1 MTSRKG
7 IQMKKILLIIIV
19 CFAVFKFSSCI
30 NESKNVTRQTFALDT
45 VVNIT
50 TNKKDSE
57 KINEAFT
64 LLREYENV
72 FSRTKPES
80 KLSLLNNGQGELTED
95 IEKVL
100 SFSLEMSRLTDG
112 AFDVTVAPLVDL
124 WNVKERKAPPTA
136 VEIET
141 AHSKTGYENVTLSPF
156 SLGGKTIDTGAV
168 AKGYIADKVAES
180 FKDKGVESAV
190 IDLGGNVVLLG
201 EYKVGIRSPFNPD
214 EIFATITVKDKSAV
228 TSGAYQRYFEYEGRR
243 YHHIIDPRTGYP
255 SEGGVA
261 SVTVI
266 SPSSMQADALS
277 TSIFILGKD
286 SISLCDNFPDTDA
299 LIIMESGEVITT
311 ENFEEKYE
319 LKK

>member
-19 CFAVFKFSSCI
+19 CFVVFTSSCI
-30 NESKNVTRQTFALDT
+30 NGSKNVTRQTFALDT
-45 VVNIT
+45 VINIT
-50 TNKKDSE
+50 TNKKDSG

-64 LLREYENV
+64 LLKEYENV

-80 KLSLLNNGQGELTED
+80 KLCLLNNGQGELTED

-100 SFSLEMSRLTDG
+100 SFSLEMSHLTNG

-124 WNVKERKAPPTA
+124 WNVKERKAPPTEE
-136 VEIET
+136 EIET
-141 AHSKTGYENVTLSPF
+141 ARSKTGYEAITLSPF

-180 FKDKGVESAV
+180 FKNKGVESAV
-190 IDLGGNVVLLG
+190 IDLGGNVVLIG
-201 EYKVGIRSPFNPD
+201 EYKVGIRNPFSPD
-214 EIFATITVKDKSAV
+214 EVFATITVKDKSAV
-228 TSGAYQRYFEYEGRR
+228 TSGAYQRYFEYEGKR

-255 SEGGVA
+255 SEGGIA

-277 TSIFILGKD
+277 TSIFILGKE
-286 SISLCDNFPDTDA
+286 SISLCDNFPNTDA
-299 LIIMESGEVITT
+299 LIIMENGEVITT

>member
-1 MTSRKG
+1 
-7 IQMKKILLIIIV
+7 MKKILSVIIV
-19 CFAVFKFSSCI
+19 IFVIFTFFSCT

-45 VVNIT
+45 VINIT
-50 TNKKDSE
+50 TNKKDSD
-57 KINEAFT
+57 KISGAFA
-64 LLREYENV
+64 LLSEYEKV

-80 KLSLLNNGQGELTED
+80 KLSLLNSGQEELTED

-100 SFSLEMSRLTDG
+100 SFSLEMSRLTNG

-136 VEIET
+136 EEIEI
-141 AHSKTGYENVTLSPF
+141 ARSKTGYEDITLSPF
-156 SLGGKTIDTGAV
+156 SLGGKAIDTGAV

-180 FKDKGVESAV
+180 FKDKGVENAI
-190 IDLGGNVVLLG
+190 IDLGGNVVLIG

-214 EIFATITVKDKSAV
+214 EVFATITVKDKSAV
-228 TSGAYQRYFEYEGRR
+228 TSGAYQRYFEYEGKR
-243 YHHIIDPRTGYP
+243 YHHIIDSRTGYP
-255 SEGGVA
+255 SESGIA

-277 TSIFILGKD
+277 TSIFILGKE
-286 SISLCDNFPDTDA
+286 SISLCNNFPDTDA
-299 LIIMESGEVITT
+299 LIIMENGDIVTT
-311 ENFEEKYE
+311 KNFEEKYE

>member
-1 MTSRKG
+1 
-7 IQMKKILLIIIV
+7 MKKILSVIIV
-19 CFAVFKFSSCI
+19 IFVIFTFFSCT

-45 VVNIT
+45 VINIT
-50 TNKKDSE
+50 TNKKDSD
-57 KINEAFT
+57 KISGPFA
-64 LLREYENV
+64 LLSEYEKV

-80 KLSLLNNGQGELTED
+80 KLSLLNSGQEELTED

-100 SFSLEMSRLTDG
+100 SFSLEMSRLTNG

-136 VEIET
+136 EEIEI
-141 AHSKTGYENVTLSPF
+141 ARSKTGYEDITLSPF
-156 SLGGKTIDTGAV
+156 SLGGKAIDTGAV

-180 FKDKGVESAV
+180 FKDKGVENAI
-190 IDLGGNVVLLG
+190 IDLGGNVVLIG
-201 EYKVGIRSPFNPD
+201 EYNVGIRSPFNPD
-214 EIFATITVKDKSAV
+214 EVFATITVKDKSAV
-228 TSGAYQRYFEYEGRR
+228 TSGAYQRYFEYEGKR

-255 SEGGVA
+255 SESGIA

-277 TSIFILGKD
+277 TSIFILGKE
-286 SISLCDNFPDTDA
+286 SISLCNNFPDTDA
-299 LIIMESGEVITT
+299 LIIMENGDIVTT
-311 ENFEEKYE
+311 KNFEEKYE

>member
-1 MTSRKG
+1 
-7 IQMKKILLIIIV
+7 MKKILSVIIV
-19 CFAVFKFSSCI
+19 IFVIFTFFSCT

-45 VVNIT
+45 VINIT
-50 TNKKDSE
+50 TNKKDSD
-57 KINEAFT
+57 KISGAFA
-64 LLREYENV
+64 LLSEYEKV

-80 KLSLLNNGQGELTED
+80 KLSLLNSGQEELTED

-100 SFSLEMSRLTDG
+100 SFSLEMSRLTNG

-136 VEIET
+136 EEIEI
-141 AHSKTGYENVTLSPF
+141 ARSKTGYEDITLSPF
-156 SLGGKTIDTGAV
+156 SLGGKAIDTGAV

-180 FKDKGVESAV
+180 FKDKGVENAI
-190 IDLGGNVVLLG
+190 IDLGGNVVLIG
-201 EYKVGIRSPFNPD
+201 EYNVGIRSPFNPD
-214 EIFATITVKDKSAV
+214 EVFATITVKDKSAV
-228 TSGAYQRYFEYEGRR
+228 TSGAYQRYLEYEGKR

-255 SEGGVA
+255 SESGIA

-277 TSIFILGKD
+277 TSIFILGKE
-286 SISLCDNFPDTDA
+286 SISLCNNFPDTDA
-299 LIIMESGEVITT
+299 LIIMENGDIVTT
-311 ENFEEKYE
+311 KNFEEKYE

>member
-1 MTSRKG
+1 
-7 IQMKKILLIIIV
+7 MKKILSIIIMI
-19 CFAVFKFSSCI
+19 FVFLTFSSCT

-45 VVNIT
+45 VINIT
-50 TNKKDSE
+50 TNEKDSG

-80 KLSLLNNGQGELTED
+80 KLCLLNNGQGELTED

-100 SFSLEMSRLTDG
+100 SFSLEMSRLTKG

-124 WNVKERKAPPTA
+124 WNVKERKTPPTA
-136 VEIET
+136 EEIEI
-141 AHSKTGYENVTLSPF
+141 ARSKTGYEDVTLSPF
-156 SLGGKTIDTGAV
+156 SSGGKTIDTGAV

-180 FKDKGVESAV
+180 FKNKGVENAI
-190 IDLGGNVVLLG
+190 IDLGGNVVLIG

-214 EIFATITVKDKSAV
+214 EVFATITVKDKSAV
-228 TSGAYQRYFEYEGRR
+228 TSGAYQRYFEYEGKR

-255 SEGGVA
+255 SESGIA

-266 SPSSMQADALS
+266 CPSSMHADALS

-299 LIIMESGEVITT
+299 LVIMENGEVITT
-311 ENFEEKYE
+311 ENFEETYE

>member
-1 MTSRKG
+1 
-7 IQMKKILLIIIV
+7 MKKILSIIIV
-19 CFAVFKFSSCI
+19 GFVIFTFFSCA

-45 VVNIT
+45 VINIT

-57 KINEAFT
+57 KINEAFA

-80 KLSLLNNGQGELTED
+80 KLCLLNNGQGELTED

-100 SFSLEMSRLTDG
+100 SFSLEMSCLTNG

-124 WNVKERKAPPTA
+124 WNVKERKTPPTEE
-136 VEIET
+136 EIEK
-141 AHSKTGYENVTLSPF
+141 ARFLVGYKDISLSPPD
-156 SLGGKTIDTGAV
+156 LGNRSIDTGAI

-180 FKDKGVESAV
+180 FKDNGVENAV

-201 EYKVGIRSPFNPD
+201 EYKVGIRNPFNPD
-214 EIFATITVKDKSAV
+214 KVFATITVKDKSAV
-228 TSGAYQRYFEYEGRR
+228 TSGAYQRYFEYEGKR

-255 SEGGVA
+255 SESGVA

-277 TSIFILGKD
+277 TSIFILGKE
-286 SISLCDNFPDTDA
+286 SISLCDNFTDTDA
-299 LIIMESGEVITT
+299 LVIMKNGEVITT
-311 ENFEEKYE
+311 KNFEEKYE

>member
-1 MTSRKG
+1 
-7 IQMKKILLIIIV
+7 MKKILLIIIV
-19 CFAVFKFSSCI
+19 CFAVFTSSCI

-45 VVNIT
+45 VINIT

-57 KINEAFT
+57 KINNAFT

-72 FSRTKPES
+72 FSRTNPQS
-80 KLSLLNNGQGELTED
+80 KLCLLNNGRGKLTED

-100 SFSLEMSRLTDG
+100 SFSLEMSRLTNG

-124 WNVKERKAPPTA
+124 WNVKERKMPPTA
-136 VEIET
+136 EEIEV
-141 AHSKTGYENVTLSPF
+141 AKSKTGYKDITLSPF

-180 FKDKGVESAV
+180 FKDKGVESAI
-190 IDLGGNVVLLG
+190 IDLGGNIVLIG
-201 EYKVGIRSPFNPD
+201 EYNIGIRNPFSPD
-214 EIFATITVKDKSAV
+214 EVFATITVKDKSAV
-228 TSGAYQRYFEYEGRR
+228 TSGAYQRYFEYEGKR

-255 SEGGVA
+255 SESGVA

-277 TSIFILGKD
+277 TSIFILGKE
-286 SISLCDNFPDTDA
+286 SISLCDNFPNTDA
-299 LIIMESGEVITT
+299 LIIMENGEVITT

>member
-1 MTSRKG
+1 
-7 IQMKKILLIIIV
+7 MKKILLIIIV
-19 CFAVFKFSSCI
+19 CFVVFTSSCI
-30 NESKNVTRQTFALDT
+30 NGSKNVTRQTFLLDT
-45 VVNIT
+45 VINIT
-50 TNKKDSE
+50 TNKEDSE
-57 KINEAFT
+57 RINEAFT

-112 AFDVTVAPLVDL
+112 AFDVTVTPLVDL
-124 WNVKERKAPPTA
+124 WNVKERKIPPTA
-136 VEIET
+136 EEIEI
-141 AHSKTGYENVTLSPF
+141 ARSKTGYEDVTLSPF
-156 SLGGKTIDTGAV
+156 SSGDKTIDTGAV

-190 IDLGGNVVLLG
+190 IDLGGNVVLIG

-228 TSGAYQRYFEYEGRR
+228 TSGAYQRYFEYEGKR

-255 SEGGVA
+255 SESGVA
-261 SVTVI
+261 SATVI

-299 LIIMESGEVITT
+299 LIIMENGEVIAT

>member
-1 MTSRKG
+1 
-7 IQMKKILLIIIV
+7 MKKILLIIIV
-19 CFAVFKFSSCI
+19 CFVVFTSSCI
-30 NESKNVTRQTFALDT
+30 NGSKNVTRQTFLLDT
-45 VVNIT
+45 VINIT
-50 TNKKDSE
+50 TNKEDSE
-57 KINEAFT
+57 RINEAFT

-100 SFSLEMSRLTDG
+100 SFSLEMSRFTDG

-124 WNVKERKAPPTA
+124 WNVKERNTPPTA
-136 VEIET
+136 EEIEI
-141 AHSKTGYENVTLSPF
+141 ARSKTGYEDVTLSPF
-156 SLGGKTIDTGAV
+156 SSGDKTIDTGAV

-190 IDLGGNVVLLG
+190 IDLGGNVVLIG
-201 EYKVGIRSPFNPD
+201 EYKVGIRSPFNPN

-228 TSGAYQRYFEYEGRR
+228 TSGAYQRYFEYEGKR

-255 SEGGVA
+255 SESGVA

-299 LIIMESGEVITT
+299 LIIMENGEVITT

>member
-1 MTSRKG
+1 
-7 IQMKKILLIIIV
+7 MKKILLIIIV
-19 CFAVFKFSSCI
+19 CFAVFTSSCI

-45 VVNIT
+45 VINIT
-50 TNKKDSE
+50 TNKKDSG

-72 FSRTKPES
+72 FSRTNPES
-80 KLSLLNNGQGELTED
+80 KLCLLNNGQGELTED

-100 SFSLEMSRLTDG
+100 SFSLEMSQLTNG

-124 WNVKERKAPPTA
+124 WNVKERKMPPTA
-136 VEIET
+136 EEIEV
-141 AHSKTGYENVTLSPF
+141 AKSKTGYKDITLSPF

-180 FKDKGVESAV
+180 FKDKGVESAI
-190 IDLGGNVVLLG
+190 IDLGGNVVLIG
-201 EYKVGIRSPFNPD
+201 EYKIGIRNPFSPD
-214 EIFATITVKDKSAV
+214 EVFATITVKDKSAV
-228 TSGAYQRYFEYEGRR
+228 TSGAYQRYFEYGGKR

-255 SEGGVA
+255 SEGGIA

-266 SPSSMQADALS
+266 SPSSMLADALS
-277 TSIFILGKD
+277 TSIFVLGREA
-286 SISLCDNFPDTDA
+286 ISLCDNFPGTDA
-299 LIIMESGEVITT
+299 LVIMENGEVITT

>member
-1 MTSRKG
+1 
-7 IQMKKILLIIIV
+7 MKKILLIIIV
-19 CFAVFKFSSCI
+19 CFVVFTSSCI
-30 NESKNVTRQTFALDT
+30 NGSKNVTRQTFLLDT
-45 VVNIT
+45 VINIT
-50 TNKKDSE
+50 TNKEDSE
-57 KINEAFT
+57 RINEAFT

-80 KLSLLNNGQGELTED
+80 KLCLLNNGQGELTQD

-100 SFSLEMSRLTDG
+100 SFSLEMARLTNG

-124 WNVKERKAPPTA
+124 WNIKERKTPPT
-136 VEIET
+136 VEEIEI
-141 AHSKTGYENVTLSPF
+141 ARSKTGYEDVTLSPF

-190 IDLGGNVVLLG
+190 IDLGGNVVLIG
-201 EYKVGIRSPFNPD
+201 EYKVGIRNPFSPD

-228 TSGAYQRYFEYEGRR
+228 TSGAYQRYFEYEGKR

-255 SEGGVA
+255 SESGVA

-286 SISLCDNFPDTDA
+286 SISLCDNFPDTEA
-299 LIIMESGEVITT
+299 LIIMENGEVITT

>member
-1 MTSRKG
+1 
-7 IQMKKILLIIIV
+7 MKKILSIIIV
-19 CFAVFKFSSCI
+19 GFVFSTLSSCT

-45 VVNIT
+45 VINIT

-64 LLREYENV
+64 LLNKYEKV
-72 FSRTKPES
+72 FSRTNPES
-80 KLSLLNNGQGELTED
+80 KLSLLNNGQGELIED

-100 SFSLEMSRLTDG
+100 SFSLEMSYLTNG

-124 WNVKERKAPPTA
+124 WSVKERKIPPTA
-136 VEIET
+136 DEIET
-141 AHSKTGYENVTLSPF
+141 TLPKVGYEDITLSPL
-156 SLGGKTIDTGAV
+156 SLGGRVIDTGAV

-180 FKDKGVESAV
+180 FKDKGMENAI
-190 IDLGGNVVLLG
+190 IDLGGNVVLIG
-201 EYKVGIRSPFNPD
+201 EYTVGIRSPFKPD

-228 TSGAYQRYFEYEGRR
+228 TSGAYQRYFEYEGKR

-255 SEGGVA
+255 SESGVA

-277 TSIFILGKD
+277 TSIFILGKE
-286 SISLCDNFPDTDA
+286 SISLCNNFPDTDA
-299 LIIMESGEVITT
+299 LIIMENGEVITT
-311 ENFEEKYE
+311 ENFEEKYR

>member
-1 MTSRKG
+1 
-7 IQMKKILLIIIV
+7 MKKILSVIIIIFV
-19 CFAVFKFSSCI
+19 IFTFSSCT
-30 NESKNVTRQTFALDT
+30 NETKNLTLQTFALDT
-45 VVNIT
+45 VINIT

-57 KINEAFT
+57 KINGAFT
-64 LLREYENV
+64 LLREYEKV

-80 KLSLLNNGQGELTED
+80 KLCLLNNGQGELTED

-100 SFSLEMSRLTDG
+100 SFSLEMSHLTKG

-124 WNVKERKAPPTA
+124 WNVKARKTPPTA
-136 VEIET
+136 EEIEI
-141 AHSKTGYENVTLSPF
+141 ARSKAGYEDITLSPF

-180 FKDKGVESAV
+180 FIDNGVENAI
-190 IDLGGNVVLLG
+190 IDLGGNVVLIG
-201 EYKVGIRSPFNPD
+201 EYNVGIRSPFNPN
-214 EIFATITVKDKSAV
+214 EVFATITVKDKSAV
-228 TSGAYQRYFEYEGRR
+228 TSGAYQRYFEYEGKR

-255 SEGGVA
+255 SESGVA

-266 SPSSMQADALS
+266 SPSSMEADALS

-286 SISLCDNFPDTDA
+286 SISLCDNFADTDA
-299 LIIMESGEVITT
+299 LIIMENGEVITT
-311 ENFEEKYE
+311 ENFKEKYK